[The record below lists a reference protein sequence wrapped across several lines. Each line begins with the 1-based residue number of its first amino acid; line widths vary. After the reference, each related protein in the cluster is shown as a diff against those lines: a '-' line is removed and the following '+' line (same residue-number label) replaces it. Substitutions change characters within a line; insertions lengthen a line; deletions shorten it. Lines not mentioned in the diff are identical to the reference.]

1 MTSGLSKQLRM
12 NIRNYRSIFPHLA
25 AAMQLSNNERVSRGD
40 NIEYV
45 FTDSLEAV
53 APTLF
58 TIGSGGLI
66 GFLAGFAIKRIFK
79 ILAVIVGI
87 FFAALMYFQ
96 SQNLISVNWDKIQSM
111 SQGMVST
118 LAHTLTDTGQIST
131 IAGNLGIPLTGG
143 LARICNRCHEGV
155 DLVEFDI
162 TLLEGPYESHC
173 LSRTYD

>member
-1 MTSGLSKQLRM
+1 L
-12 NIRNYRSIFPHLA
+12 
-25 AAMQLSNNERVSRGD
+25 
-40 NIEYV
+40 
-45 FTDSLEAV
+45 SLEAV

-79 ILAVIVGI
+79 ILAVIVGL

-96 SQNLISVNWDKIQSM
+96 SQNLISVNWDNKIQSM

-118 LAHTLTDTGQIST
+118 LAHSLTDTGQIST

-143 LARICNRCHEGV
+143 LAAGFAIGV
-155 DLVEFDI
+155 LK
-162 TLLEGPYESHC
+162 G
-173 LSRTYD
+173 

>member
-1 MTSGLSKQLRM
+1 M
-12 NIRNYRSIFPHLA
+12 
-25 AAMQLSNNERVSRGD
+25 
-40 NIEYV
+40 
-45 FTDSLEAV
+45 SLEAV

-66 GFLAGFAIKRIFK
+66 GFLTGFALKRIFK

-111 SQGMVST
+111 PQGLMST
-118 LAHTLTDTGQIST
+118 LAHSLTDTGQIST

-143 LARICNRCHEGV
+143 LAAGFALGV
-155 DLVEFDI
+155 I
-162 TLLEGPYESHC
+162 KG
-173 LSRTYD
+173 

>member
-1 MTSGLSKQLRM
+1 L
-12 NIRNYRSIFPHLA
+12 
-25 AAMQLSNNERVSRGD
+25 
-40 NIEYV
+40 
-45 FTDSLEAV
+45 SLESV

-66 GFLAGFAIKRIFK
+66 GFLTGFAIKRAFK

-131 IAGNLGIPLTGG
+131 IAGNLGIPLTVG
-143 LARICNRCHEGV
+143 LAAGFVIGV
-155 DLVEFDI
+155 MK
-162 TLLEGPYESHC
+162 G
-173 LSRTYD
+173 

>member
-1 MTSGLSKQLRM
+1 MLGITKSQRHITTSI
-12 NIRNYRSIFPHLA
+12 NICYNFPLVI
-25 AAMQLSNNERVSRGD
+25 L
-40 NIEYV
+40 
-45 FTDSLEAV
+45 SLEGV

-66 GFLAGFAIKRIFK
+66 GFLAGFAIKRVFK

-143 LARICNRCHEGV
+143 LAAGFAIGV
-155 DLVEFDI
+155 MK
-162 TLLEGPYESHC
+162 G
-173 LSRTYD
+173 